1 MNTKKAP
8 SNRYSFVKQEDV
20 ERVAMFE
27 VRESKA
33 SNTLSE
39 EDVRNLALMDVP
51 QPIHA
56 LEGSSTAPD

>member
-1 MNTKKAP
+1 MKH
-8 SNRYSFVKQEDV
+8 EDV
-20 ERVAMFE
+20 EKVAMFE
-27 VRESKA
+27 VRESKT

-39 EDVRNLALMDVP
+39 EDARNLALMDVP